1 MTGASSARQATADYW
16 VARMDAGDLPAE
28 DEARLEA
35 WLSEDD
41 RNQGLLLRAHAAWL
55 AVDDGLAMGKAPQ
68 AAPDAVPITQ
78 PLWRRRHVLAGA
90 MAASM
95 AAVVAR
101 FTLFNPGQS
110 YATNLGEIRRVP
122 LADGSVM
129 TMNSATDLAVRM
141 EEHSRHIDLD
151 RGEAWFEVAK
161 DAQRP
166 FVVAAGPVKAQ
177 AVGTAFSVRRRDA
190 GVEVLVT
197 EGVVDTWSDHEQQ
210 KRIRLVAGQR
220 LLITDKAV
228 VHYGPAEMG
237 SVERSLAWRTGM
249 VSLSGTTLADAAD
262 EFNRYNRRQLL
273 VSDPEIAGEQMAGQF
288 RFNDPEGFAIAVR
301 NSFNLRVDMS
311 NPAYIK
317 ITRADHGVVG

>member
-1 MTGASSARQATADYW
+1 MRQATADYW
-16 VARMDAGDLPAE
+16 VARMDAGDLPADE
-28 DEARLEA
+28 EARLEA
-35 WLSEDD
+35 WLAEDE
-41 RNQGLLLRAHAAWL
+41 RNQGLLLRAHAGWL
-55 AVDDGLAMGKAPQ
+55 ALDAGLADTGLASREQEVESVSIAQP
-68 AAPDAVPITQ
+68 
-78 PLWRRRHVLAGA
+78 PLWRRRKVLVGA

-101 FTLFNPGQS
+101 FTLFDPRLT

-129 TMNSATDLAVRM
+129 TMNSGTDLAVRM
-141 EEHSRHIDLD
+141 EDHARHIDLSQ
-151 RGEAWFEVAK
+151 GEAWFEVAK

-166 FVVAAGPVKAQ
+166 FVVSAGNVRAQ
-177 AVGTAFSVRRRDA
+177 AVGTAFSVRKRDA

-197 EGVVDTWSDHEQQ
+197 EGIVDTWSDADQHQ
-210 KRIRLVAGQR
+210 RIRLTAGQR
-220 LLITDKAV
+220 LLITDKAMV
-228 VHYGPAEMG
+228 RSGSG
-237 SVERSLAWRTGM
+237 QSDSVERALAWRTGM

-301 NSFNLRVDMS
+301 NSFNLHVDMS

-317 ITRADHGVVG
+317 ITRPDRTVED